1 MYLFFTLAIEMKG
14 SDGNSNTNKDLT
26 DKVSTQN
33 ILTSLKINGTDKT
46 MFNLPPGKKL
56 LDGKYTIKKFLDH
69 GGLGVTYLVTDTT
82 GKLFVLKT
90 IQDKFKFNEKLQNDF
105 YREASKLSECKGH
118 PNIVK
123 IIRLFTEDV
132 KEVGVNGWSFILME
146 YVAGQNLREFV
157 SSRQKPLQEAEA
169 IKYIQQIGRALSEVI
184 HINGNIHRDIKPS
197 NIIIRD
203 KTNEAVLI
211 DFGLAH
217 KFSIHDNLTHT
228 GVSSGGFSAIEQYEP
243 PKYKDV
249 VKKNPYGIDVYSLA
263 ATLYFML
270 TKINPPLVRNR
281 QNEIVQNNQDL
292 LIPPKEINPKISDSV
307 NTAIIRGMSVEPEDR
322 LQTIDAFLGLLDP
335 KFDNSIVT
343 TKKIVYQPPN
353 IDPEV
358 NIDSLKKQAE
368 RRNSIPTEPTID
380 NQPESHPIKRN
391 LWLAMPASLIL
402 FGAFWA
408 VPKSPSLN
416 ATYESEQYGFSFK
429 YPKSW
434 DEGKI
439 ESSLGAASDIV
450 AEFIIPTDNSNEGDA
465 KFVASVE
472 PLNSFNTSLNNYVD
486 DIIKQRM
493 NNDNVKEIIGKVEVL
508 PAPRNNLKQINYV
521 MEENGQQI
529 ERTELISIDDGKA
542 YSLIYEADKNYFEKL
557 EKTVTRI
564 FNSFK
569 YL

>member
-1 MYLFFTLAIEMKG
+1 
-14 SDGNSNTNKDLT
+14 
-26 DKVSTQN
+26 
-33 ILTSLKINGTDKT
+33 

-56 LDGKYTIKKFLDH
+56 LNGKYTIEKFLAH
-69 GGLGVTYLVTDTT
+69 GGLGVTYLVKDTT
-82 GKLFVLKT
+82 GQLFVLKT
-90 IQDKFKFNEKLQNDF
+90 IQDKFKFNEKLKNDF

-132 KEVGVNGWSFILME
+132 KEEGLNGWSFIVME

-157 SSRQKPLQEAEA
+157 SSRQKSLKEAEA
-169 IKYIQQIGRALSEVI
+169 IEYIQQIGRALSEVI
-184 HINGNIHRDIKPS
+184 HVNGNIHRDIKPS

-211 DFGLAH
+211 DFGLAR
-217 KFSIHDNLTHT
+217 KFNIHDNLTHT
-228 GVSSGGFSAIEQYEP
+228 KISSGGFSAIEQYEP
-243 PKYKDV
+243 PKYKDI

-270 TKINPPLVRNR
+270 TKTNPPLARDR
-281 QNEIVQNNQDL
+281 QNEIGENNRDP
-292 LIPPKEINPKISDSV
+292 LIPPKEINPKISDAT
-307 NTAIIRGMSVEPEDR
+307 NAAIIKGMSVEPEDR

-335 KFDNSIVT
+335 KLDNSIVT
-343 TKKIVYQPPN
+343 TKKILYQQPN

-368 RRNSIPTEPTID
+368 IKNSIPTEPAND
-380 NQPESHPIKRN
+380 NSPESQTIKSK
-391 LWLAMPASLIL
+391 LWLAIPASVIL
-402 FGAFWA
+402 GLGAFWA

-450 AEFIIPTDNSNEGDA
+450 AEFIIPTDNPKENNA

-472 PLNSFNTSLNNYVD
+472 PLNSFNVSLNNYVD
-486 DIIKQRM
+486 DIIEQRM
-493 NNDNVKEIIGKVEVL
+493 NNDNVKKIVGEVEVL
-508 PAPRNNLKQINYV
+508 PAPRNNFKQINYI
-521 MEENGQQI
+521 MEENAQQI
-529 ERTELISIDDGKA
+529 ERTELIGIDDGKA
-542 YSLIYEADKNYFEKL
+542 YTLAYEANIDYFEKL
-557 EKTVTRI
+557 NKTVLGI
-564 FNSFK
+564 FDSFK
-569 YL
+569 VAD